1 MKHLSLKLKLTLLY
15 TLFMVLI
22 AGVFFG
28 ILFSLSN
35 REILAAVQN
44 QLKNQVQESV
54 DDIEED
60 GGSLDIDSDFFSLK
74 DNIYLAIYDPD
85 SHFLYGKVPHGLD
98 RQPDLIDGELQTI
111 RENGRIW
118 YIYDLYYDIENYGSV
133 YIRGTTSATQAENEF
148 RITIR
153 FAVILMPL
161 LIFVTALL
169 GYRMIRRALRPV
181 QKLTDTVQEIQ
192 KDADLS
198 RRIGLSKS
206 PEEKQDEI
214 YHLAAT
220 FDQMLEKLEE
230 SFQREKQFTSD
241 VSHELR
247 TPVSV
252 ILAQCSICLKDET
265 LTVAQREQILLIE
278 QKTRQISGMIS
289 QLLTL
294 SRAGQGRQQLAKEY
308 LNLSELT
315 EMITEEQQML
325 ADEKQIRIH
334 SDIEPDIFLW
344 VDETFYIRMLINL
357 ISNAI
362 YYGKEQGNV
371 CVTLHRRPG
380 EIIGTVKDDGIGI
393 SAEHLPHI
401 WERFYRADSSR
412 TDGNH
417 SGLGLSMVKW
427 IIEAHGGH
435 IAARSTPG
443 IGSTFTFFLPET
455 DPEKN

>member
-1 MKHLSLKLKLTLLY
+1 MI
-15 TLFMVLI
+15 LI

-44 QLKNQVQESV
+44 QLKNQVQESM

-60 GGSLDIDSDFFSLK
+60 DGSLDIDSDFFSLK
-74 DNIYLAIYDPD
+74 DNIYLSIYDPD
-85 SHFLYGKVPHGLD
+85 SRFLYGRVPQGFD
-98 RQPDLIDGELQTI
+98 EQPDFIDGTLQTI
-111 RENGRIW
+111 RGNRHIW
-118 YIYDLYYDIENYGSV
+118 YVYDLYYDIEDYGPV
-133 YIRGTTSATQAENEF
+133 YIRGVASVTQAENEF
-148 RITIR
+148 RITMR

-169 GYRMIRRALRPV
+169 GYRIIRRALLPV
-181 QKLTDTVQEIQ
+181 QKLTNTVQDIQ

-198 RRIGLSKS
+198 RRIGLSVS

-214 YHLAAT
+214 HHLAAT

-230 SFQREKQFTSD
+230 SFHREKQFTSD

-247 TPVSV
+247 TPISV
-252 ILAQCSICLKDET
+252 ILAQCSICLKDEG
-265 LTVAQREQILLIE
+265 LTETQREQILLIE
-278 QKTRQISGMIS
+278 RKTRQISGMIS

-294 SRAGQGRQQLAKEY
+294 SRADQGRQQLAKEY

-362 YYGKEQGNV
+362 YYGKDQGNAYI
-371 CVTLHRRPG
+371 TLHRHPG
-380 EIIGTVKDDGIGI
+380 EIIGTVRDDGIGI
-393 SAEHLPHI
+393 SAEQLPHI

-412 TDGNH
+412 TDGTH

-435 IAARSTPG
+435 IMAESTRG

-455 DPEKN
+455 NQEKN

>member
-1 MKHLSLKLKLTLLY
+1 MKRFSLKLKLTLLY
-15 TLFMVLI
+15 TLFMILI

-35 REILAAVQN
+35 REILAVAQN

-60 GGSLDIDSDFFSLK
+60 NGSLDIDSDFFSLK
-74 DNIYLAIYDPD
+74 DNIYLSIYDPD
-85 SHFLYGKVPHGLD
+85 SLFLYGKVPQGFD
-98 RQPDLIDGELQTI
+98 EQPDFMDGTLQTI
-111 RENGRIW
+111 RKDRHIW
-118 YIYDLYYDIENYGSV
+118 YVYDLYYNIEDYGSV
-133 YIRGTTSATQAENEF
+133 YIRGITSATQAENEF
-148 RITIR
+148 RITMR
-153 FAVILMPL
+153 FAVVLMPL

-169 GYRMIRRALRPV
+169 GYRIIRRTLLPV
-181 QKLTDTVQEIQ
+181 QKLTNTVQEIQ
-192 KDADLS
+192 KDGDLS
-198 RRIGLSKS
+198 HRIGLSRS

-220 FDQMLEKLEE
+220 FDQMLEKLEK

-252 ILAQCSICLKDET
+252 ILAQCSACLEDGD
-265 LTVAQREQILLIE
+265 LTGAQREQILLIE
-278 QKTRQISGMIS
+278 RKTRQISGMIS

-294 SRAGQGRQQLAKEY
+294 SRADQGRQQLAKEY

-315 EMITEEQQML
+315 EMTTEEQQIL
-325 ADEKQIRIH
+325 ADKKQICIH
-334 SDIEPDIFLW
+334 THIEPDIFLW

-362 YYGKEQGNV
+362 YYGKDQGNIYI
-371 CVTLHRRPG
+371 TLRKRSG
-380 EIIGTVKDDGIGI
+380 EIIGTVEDDGIGI
-393 SAEHLPHI
+393 SAEQLPHI

-435 IAARSTPG
+435 IMAKSSPG
-443 IGSTFTFFLPET
+443 TGSTFTFFLPIT
-455 DPEKN
+455 DSKKN

>member
-1 MKHLSLKLKLTLLY
+1 MKQLSLKLKLTILY
-15 TLFMVLI
+15 TLFTILI
-22 AGVFFG
+22 AGVFFA

-35 REILAAVQN
+35 REILASVQS

-60 GGSLDIDSDFFSLK
+60 DGSLDIDSDFFSLK
-74 DNIYLAIYDPD
+74 DNIYLSVYDPD
-85 SHFLYGKVPHGLD
+85 YRFLYGRIPQGFD
-98 RQPDLIDGELQTI
+98 EQPDFLDGELQIMHEHRHT
-111 RENGRIW
+111 W
-118 YIYDLYYDIENYGSV
+118 YVYDLYYIIEDYGPV
-133 YIRGTTSATQAENEF
+133 YIRGIASATQAENEF
-148 RITIR
+148 RITMR

-161 LIFVTALL
+161 LILVTAAL
-169 GYRMIRRALRPV
+169 GYRMIRRALLPV
-181 QKLTDTVQEIQ
+181 QKLTNTVQDIQ

-198 RRIGLSKS
+198 RRIGLTES
-206 PEEKQDEI
+206 PGEKRDEI

-220 FDQMLEKLEE
+220 FDLMLEKLEE
-230 SFQREKQFTSD
+230 SFRREKQFTSD

-252 ILAQCSICLKDET
+252 ILAQCDAFLKDET
-265 LTVAQREQILLIE
+265 LTEAQREQLLLIE
-278 QKTRQISGMIS
+278 RKTRQISGMIS

-294 SRAGQGRQQLAKEY
+294 SRADQGRQQLAKEY

-315 EMITEEQQML
+315 EMIAEEQQIL
-325 ADEKQIRIH
+325 ADKKQIRIH
-334 SDIEPDIFLW
+334 SDIEPDVFLW

-357 ISNAI
+357 ISNAV
-362 YYGKEQGNV
+362 YYGKDQGNIYIG
-371 CVTLHRRPG
+371 LHRQSD
-380 EIIGTVKDDGIGI
+380 EIVGTVRDDGIGI

-435 IAARSTPG
+435 IDAESIPG
-443 IGSTFTFFLPET
+443 TGSTFTFFLPE
-455 DPEKN
+455 KN